1 GLGGHDAVAGDPLDA
16 GVVVALEV
24 AVAVQALGALAVL
37 GLGVGEEPGLEV
49 LEAGPDLDLPVDGD
63 DAAAARTQDQHL
75 RGVAGDLAV
84 GRVVE
89 HRAGL
94 NPAVQGQVVDV
105 AVGVGVLV
113 VGRRGVGGVV
123 GRGGVGPV
131 GRGGVGRVGR
141 GGVGGGCGAGV
152 GAQVGARVD
161 ARVGGLVR
169 DGGRGR

>member
-1 GLGGHDAVAGDPLDA
+1 
-16 GVVVALEV
+16 
-24 AVAVQALGALAVL
+24 
-37 GLGVGEEPGLEV
+37 
-49 LEAGPDLDLPVDGD
+49 AGPDLDLPVDGD

-123 GRGGVGPV
+123 GRGGVG
-131 GRGGVGRVGR
+131 RVGR

-152 GAQVGARVD
+152 GALVGAL
-161 ARVGGLVR
+161 VGGLVR
-169 DGGRGR
+169 DGGRGRGVGRLLGAGGGARTGQSRG